1 MLAYRDDLNR
11 VGDAGVT
18 CNEMTRRKFAGGP
31 TFRERVPLTRQP
43 RSMTKTVSSPQLKVV
58 AWMLLLVAA
67 AITTGTA
74 ATVYVSGDAARRI
87 DVAAIYR
94 MRSLHPNSRDAAVDR
109 AHRQTTAARLLIDS
123 VLAPLGPT
131 VELDSISLRR
141 VVAVTTH
148 VTTRDA
154 NAWIAVG
161 DAPQVG
167 DSVDLALFRRW
178 ARAKRLPNFWGYRIG
193 FAGARTSYD
202 LPTRSMLV
210 LKRFVIANE
219 ASADSALQVHDIA
232 TAMIR
237 ARENIGAARQLVDQ
251 PIMID
256 MLVGRALLQRGARL
270 MQRVAEVAHDSVARD
285 MAIALDTIAHTTFL
299 LRQTEHQQLIAYGLD
314 ANDERLHAIAADRAL
329 HPALRLGA
337 LDGEVRGA
345 CLRSDEILTGPSAER
360 RATLER
366 LLAAVAD
373 IPRASEL
380 APLYRQSLDQLDVP
394 PTGAEVEPP
403 LHGADRFV
411 SNFRWIIPA
420 TVRNRVRWCRMI
432 G

>member
-1 MLAYRDDLNR
+1 
-11 VGDAGVT
+11 
-18 CNEMTRRKFAGGP
+18 
-31 TFRERVPLTRQP
+31 
-43 RSMTKTVSSPQLKVV
+43 
-58 AWMLLLVAA
+58 MLLLVAA

-87 DVAAIYR
+87 DVAAINR
-94 MRSLHPNSRDAAVDR
+94 LLSIHADGRDAALDR
-109 AHRQTTAARLLIDS
+109 AHRQITAAQLLMDS
-123 VLAPLGPT
+123 ALAPLGPA
-131 VELDSISLRR
+131 VELDSNSLRR
-141 VVAVTTH
+141 VVAVTAH
-148 VTTRDA
+148 VTAPDA

-161 DAPQVG
+161 DAPQPG
-167 DSVDLALFRRW
+167 DSANLALFRRW
-178 ARAKRLPNFWGYRIG
+178 ARAKRLPNFWGYRTG

-202 LPTRSMLV
+202 VPMRSMQV

-219 ASADSALQVHDIA
+219 ASADSALRVHDVA

-251 PIMID
+251 PMVID
-256 MLVGRALLQRGARL
+256 MLVGRVLLQRGARL
-270 MQRVAEVAHDSVARD
+270 MKRVAEVARDSVARNV
-285 MAIALDTIAHTTFL
+285 AIQLDTIAHTTFL
-299 LRQTEHQQLIAYGLD
+299 LRQTEHQRTIAFGLD
-314 ANDERLHAIAADRAL
+314 ANDQRLHAIAADRAL

-345 CLRSDEILTGPSAER
+345 CLRSDEILAGPSAAR

-380 APLYRQSLDQLDVP
+380 APLYRQSLEQFAAP
-394 PTGAEVEPP
+394 QSRGSVEPQ
-403 LHGADRFV
+403 LHGTDRIV
-411 SNFRWIIPA
+411 ANFQWIIPTA
-420 TVRNRVRWCRMI
+420 VRHRVRWCRMI